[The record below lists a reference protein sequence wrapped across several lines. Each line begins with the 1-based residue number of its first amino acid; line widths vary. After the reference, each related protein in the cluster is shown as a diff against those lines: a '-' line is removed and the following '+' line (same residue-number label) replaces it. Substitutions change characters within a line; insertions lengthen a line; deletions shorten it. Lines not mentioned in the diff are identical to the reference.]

1 VRVVA
6 IAAAIV
12 CAATSARADDDFA
25 GASVIF
31 PRGGTLYRVDPKGK
45 NETAVATLP
54 AKTAVRT
61 LRTDATGSIL
71 LANLGG
77 TWAYLPLDG
86 ATQTFIDLPC
96 TNGPAQLAEDGA
108 CVLCRGAKSSIIY
121 NFKLKQEF
129 PIDVPA
135 PGTRL
140 AGVGA
145 ARKLVWA
152 DATGIWSS
160 PPGDPAKKTRLAA
173 EAPLRYF
180 SPSPDGARAV
190 GVYAD
195 EVYDGV
201 KKKKP
206 GDVLMGFALDG
217 DAARRKLVKTAV
229 PIEWSHD
236 ARYVLVQ
243 DGTTACMVSTAGGEY
258 KCWRGFVASSIASDG
273 RWGLVLGS
281 KVAPKVGDPDADVPI
296 TPPAGP
302 LSLYRGKLEGLYTE
316 APVLIVKVV
325 DGPAV
330 WVPAKP

>member
-1 VRVVA
+1 
-6 IAAAIV
+6 
-12 CAATSARADDDFA
+12 
-25 GASVIF
+25 
-31 PRGGTLYRVDPKGK
+31 
-45 NETAVATLP
+45 
-54 AKTAVRT
+54 

-71 LANLGG
+71 LADLGG

-86 ATQTFIDLPC
+86 SVQSLVELPC
-96 TNGPAQLAEDGA
+96 TAGPAQLAEDGA
-108 CVLCRGAKSSIIY
+108 CVLCRGAKSAIIY
-121 NFKLKQEF
+121 NFKLKKEF
-129 PIDVPA
+129 PIDVSA

-140 AGVGA
+140 VGAGA

-160 PPGDPAKKTRLAA
+160 PPGDPANKTRLAA

-195 EVYDGV
+195 TIFDGV
-201 KKKKP
+201 KRKVP
-206 GDVLMGFALDG
+206 AEVLMGFALDG
-217 DAARRKLVKTAV
+217 DAARRKLVKSAV

-243 DGTTACMVSTAGGEY
+243 DGATACMVSATGGEY
-258 KCWRGFVASSIASDG
+258 KCWKGFVASSIASDG

-281 KVAPKVGDPDADVPI
+281 KVAPKLAAPEADVLV
-296 TPPAGP
+296 TPPSGP
-302 LSLYRGKLEGLYTE
+302 VSLYRGRLEGLLTE